1 MPRPLKIKDLP
12 MLKPKRRP
20 TLDEL
25 KEMPPGLVMM
35 EIAQLCVDAALA
47 DNAEVL
53 ASAEALSVEPD
64 PQPERIVE
72 LWNQLH
78 RASGSTEEYSC
89 SYNTVHGASHK
100 PDCDGRCGIMNPH
113 EAIERFRI
121 ERKKARR
128 GKPE

>member
-1 MPRPLKIKDLP
+1 MKQ
-12 MLKPKRRP
+12 PKRRP

-25 KEMPPGLVMM
+25 KAMPPGLVMM

-78 RASGSTEEYSC
+78 RASGSNST
-89 SYNTVHGASHK
+89 GAQ
-100 PDCDGRCGIMNPH
+100 PF
-113 EAIERFRI
+113 IERLEP
-121 ERKKARR
+121 ER
-128 GKPE
+128 PE